1 MSDERSNPRSGE
13 TPSGDARQP
22 GSTQPGSSQPGNTP
36 RPSGDVPPDAK
47 VRPARA
53 SAGGGT
59 APAVSV
65 VIPLHNA
72 EGTIAET
79 LASLQSQTF
88 TNWKAVIVDDGSN
101 DSSAAIVARMAERD
115 TRLTL
120 LHQPQRG
127 VSAARN
133 AGIDAADGRSI
144 LLLDADDWML
154 PGGLEALHDA
164 AQRAEGAAFGD
175 FDLCDERGRVLGR
188 QTARYRTV
196 GLQELLGSV
205 FFVVHGHLVP
215 RTVYRPPAGS
225 GLPALRFDSSLPVV
239 EDTDMWLRMAEAG
252 VRWTHCGEVV
262 AGYRIRRS
270 SRSADLSGMLSCT
283 ARVYASAYARAQ
295 AAAASGLGGGG
306 AGGAVDCGEKRLS
319 EVIGRAAFSYATRRV
334 LVLADHGAPA
344 GDAASAGAA
353 LVESAPG
360 WKQITPEQAARA
372 AFHGVMLALGQPPAD
387 FGDAEWTT
395 GLRRWWK
402 EAQRRNWLPVG
413 GAEQAERSLESLI
426 VASRSLGL

>member
-1 MSDERSNPRSGE
+1 MSDERSNPRSDD
-13 TPSGDARQP
+13 THQP
-22 GSTQPGSSQPGNTP
+22 GTP
-36 RPSGDVPPDAK
+36 RPGGEIPPDAK
-47 VRPARA
+47 VRPTRGGAGV
-53 SAGGGT
+53 GGGS

-88 TNWKAVIVDDGSN
+88 TNWKAVIVDDGSSDN
-101 DSSAAIVARMAERD
+101 SAAIVARMAERD

-270 SRSADLSGMLSCT
+270 SRSADLPGMLSCT

-295 AAAASGLGGGG
+295 AAAAGGLN
-306 AGGAVDCGEKRLS
+306 AVDCGEKRLS

-353 LVESAPG
+353 LVEASPG

-387 FGDAEWTT
+387 FGEAEWTT
-395 GLRRWWK
+395 ALRRWWK

-426 VASRSLGL
+426 VASRSLGS